1 MVPLTKLLNALKV
14 SGICYFV
21 VLKIGFIMYIL
32 IQKDLLAAVYIFGG
46 QNFGYKIGETSSQ
59 DHSKCKVF
67 YEIKK
72 C

>member
-1 MVPLTKLLNALKV
+1 
-14 SGICYFV
+14 
-21 VLKIGFIMYIL
+21 MYIL

-72 C
+72 MLIKHSKKIFNT